1 MTGHPRHDAR
11 SRRTWTATWA
21 LAVAAALA
29 VSGCVLD
36 VRLDADGGGTLK
48 LRYHLDK
55 NATLGTVA
63 ERLSSPSVIVRSARL
78 DANGYGTFK
87 MQTADMATLP
97 TTSVFKN
104 VTVQRVPGAKPGT
117 TDWTATL
124 RQPRPIELPDSVLQH
139 YGKDF
144 TVTVTFPG
152 PVLATNATKHD
163 GATATWTLPLREM
176 SSRPETV
183 FSATYGSAG

>member
-1 MTGHPRHDAR
+1 MA
-11 SRRTWTATWA
+11 
-21 LAVAAALA
+21 AVAVAMTLA
-29 VSGCVLD
+29 VSGCILD

-63 ERLSSPSVIVRSARL
+63 ERLSSPSVVVRSARI
-78 DANGYGTFK
+78 DAAGWGTFK
-87 MQTADMATLP
+87 LQTADMTTLSSA
-97 TTSVFKN
+97 SVFRN
-104 VTVQRVPGAKPGT
+104 VTVQRTPGAKPGT

-124 RQPRPIELPDSVLQH
+124 RQPKPIELPDSILQH

-152 PVLATNATKHD
+152 PVVTTNATRHE
-163 GATATWTLPLREM
+163 GSTATWVMPLREM

>member
-1 MTGHPRHDAR
+1 MEGELRPGARPR
-11 SRRTWTATWA
+11 WP
-21 LAVAAALA
+21 LAVAAAVALA
-29 VSGCVLD
+29 VSGCILD
-36 VRLDADGGGTLK
+36 VRLDPNGGGTLR

-63 ERLSSPSVIVRSARL
+63 ERLSSPSVVVRSARL
-78 DANGYGTFK
+78 DAAGYGTFK
-87 MQTADMATLP
+87 MQTADMATLKSA
-97 TTSVFKN
+97 SVFRN
-104 VTVQRVPGAKPGT
+104 VTVQRVPGTQPGS

-124 RQPRPIELPDSVLQH
+124 RQPKPIELPDSVLQH

-152 PVLATNATKHD
+152 PVLATNATSHE
-163 GATATWTLPLREM
+163 GSTAKWVLALRDM

-183 FSATYGSAG
+183 FSATYGSPG

>member
-1 MTGHPRHDAR
+1 V
-11 SRRTWTATWA
+11 
-21 LAVAAALA
+21 AVALVA
-29 VSGCVLD
+29 SGCVLD

-63 ERLSSPSVIVRSARL
+63 ERLSSPSVVVRSARV
-78 DANGYGTFK
+78 DAAGYGTFK
-87 MQTADMATLP
+87 VQTADMATLSSA
-97 TTSVFKN
+97 SVFKN
-104 VTVQRVPGAKPGT
+104 VTVQRVPGAKPGS

-124 RQPRPIELPDSVLQH
+124 RQPKPVELPDSVLQH

-152 PVLATNATKHD
+152 PVLATNATKHE
-163 GATATWTLPLREM
+163 GSTATWILPLRDM
-176 SSRPETV
+176 STRPETV
-183 FSATYGSAG
+183 FSATYGSPG